1 MASYDDLT
9 PDEQQAID
17 DFMSHV
23 RPAAGVFAQSTNN
36 AQWILSS
43 GDANS
48 AIELIQSLDSGTIPQ
63 KTGLADALP
72 LTPAET
78 LQLVAD
84 LQKVVDEFASQSD
97 LFIKACG
104 VNAIIRGNS
113 Q

>member
-9 PDEQQAID
+9 AEEQQAID

-43 GDANS
+43 GDANN
-48 AIELIQSLDSGTIPQ
+48 AIALIQSLDAGTIPQ
-63 KTGLADALP
+63 ETNLADALA

-104 VNAIIRGNS
+104 VNAIIRG
-113 Q
+113 